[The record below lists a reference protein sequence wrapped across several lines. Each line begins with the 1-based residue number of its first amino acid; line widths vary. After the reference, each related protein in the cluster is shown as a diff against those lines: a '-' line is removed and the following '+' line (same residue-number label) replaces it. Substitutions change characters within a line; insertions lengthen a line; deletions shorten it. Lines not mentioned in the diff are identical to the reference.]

1 MAGDQRAG
9 RGRDGETGARGHRW
23 AVDRIEEGTAAV
35 EQDGD
40 HVYEIPRYLLPTDAR
55 DGDVLSVTIAGAKP
69 GEVTISV
76 RIARAASATPPS
88 TKPARPKRRPG
99 NDPGGDIV
107 L

>member
-1 MAGDQRAG
+1 MAGDRKAG
-9 RGRDGETGARGHRW
+9 RGRDGEAGARGHRW

-40 HVYEIPRYLLPTDAR
+40 HVYEIPRYLLPADAR
-55 DGDVLSVTIAGAKP
+55 DGDVLSVTIGGATP

-88 TKPARPKRRPG
+88 AKPARTKRRPG
-99 NDPGGDIV
+99 NDRGGDIV

>member
-1 MAGDQRAG
+1 MAGERDTKRAS
-9 RGRDGETGARGHRW
+9 GAASAPAHRW

-40 HVYEIPRYLLPTDAR
+40 HVYEVPRYLLPSDAR
-55 DGDVLSVTIAGAKP
+55 DGDVLSVTVASAAP
-69 GEVTISV
+69 GEATISV
-76 RIARAASATPPS
+76 RIDRAANAPP
-88 TKPARPKRRPG
+88 PAARPGRKPRRAV

>member
-1 MAGDQRAG
+1 MAGERDTKRA
-9 RGRDGETGARGHRW
+9 TGAASAPVHRW

-40 HVYEIPRYLLPTDAR
+40 HVYEVPRYLLPPDAR
-55 DGDVLSVTIAGAKP
+55 DGDVMSVTITGAVP

-76 RIARAASATPPS
+76 RIDRKASAPPPS
-88 TKPARPKRRPG
+88 AKAARKPRRSG
-99 NDPGGDIV
+99 SDPGGDIV

>member
-1 MAGDQRAG
+1 MAGERDTK
-9 RGRDGETGARGHRW
+9 RGTGAASARLHRW
-23 AVDRIEEGTAAV
+23 AVDRVEEGTAAV

-40 HVYEIPRYLLPTDAR
+40 HVYEVPRYLLPPDSR
-55 DGDVLSVTIAGAKP
+55 DGDVLAVTVTSAAP

-76 RIARAASATPPS
+76 RIDRAANAPPPAAKRAG
-88 TKPARPKRRPG
+88 KPRRAG